1 MMNNSSETPRD
12 LRKKLKRAE
21 DSRDGWKSKQADKQY
36 ELKVIKSTLK
46 SALNSRDNW
55 KAASREND
63 SELADLKL
71 RVNEQEK
78 NIREYRAQTDRL
90 AMENEE
96 LKKNASAPINELEL
110 IQNF

>member
-1 MMNNSSETPRD
+1 MNDSSETPRD

-21 DSRDGWKSKQADKQY
+21 DSRDRWKNKQADKQY
-36 ELKVIKSTLK
+36 EIKIIKSTLK
-46 SALNSRDNW
+46 SALDSRDNW

-63 SELADLKL
+63 RELAELKL
-71 RVNEQEK
+71 RVNKQEK
-78 NIREYRAQTDRL
+78 NIQEYRTRADRL

-110 IQNF
+110 I